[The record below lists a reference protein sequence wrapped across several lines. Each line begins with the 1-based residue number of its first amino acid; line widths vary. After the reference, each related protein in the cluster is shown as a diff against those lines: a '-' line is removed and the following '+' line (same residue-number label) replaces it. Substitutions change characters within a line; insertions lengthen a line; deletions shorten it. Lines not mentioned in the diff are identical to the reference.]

1 MQGSHPAGYPIR
13 LSGDQRMFAPPPGF
27 SQLTTAFFA
36 SQLPGI
42 RHKPVLR
49 LTILLFL
56 LRHTYV
62 CLLFPFPSPV
72 KYRLPRPPSGKRG
85 LYGDKGIRTP
95 DPRLAKPM
103 L

>member
-72 KYRLPRPPSGKRG
+72 KYRS
-85 LYGDKGIRTP
+85 
-95 DPRLAKPM
+95 
-103 L
+103 

>member
-1 MQGSHPAGYPIR
+1 MVHFTQYGFAALFY
-13 LSGDQRMFAPPPGF
+13 SGTQCRALTLRVTPFGCPGISGCLLLPPGF

-62 CLLFPFPSPV
+62 CLLFPFPNPV
-72 KYRLPRPPSGKRG
+72 KYRS
-85 LYGDKGIRTP
+85 
-95 DPRLAKPM
+95 
-103 L
+103 

>member
-56 LRHTYV
+56 L
-62 CLLFPFPSPV
+62 
-72 KYRLPRPPSGKRG
+72 
-85 LYGDKGIRTP
+85 
-95 DPRLAKPM
+95 
-103 L
+103 